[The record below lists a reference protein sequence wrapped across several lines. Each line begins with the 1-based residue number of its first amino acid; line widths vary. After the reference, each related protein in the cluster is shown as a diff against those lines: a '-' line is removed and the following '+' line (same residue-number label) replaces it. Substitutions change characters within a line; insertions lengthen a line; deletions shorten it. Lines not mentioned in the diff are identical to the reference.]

1 MNLTKALE
9 LGLVSIGLVA
19 GYGFAGPSATPSH
32 GGAGISKETVQ
43 VASAAAV
50 PAAPASPAAA
60 APPALTPVS
69 GGRHGA
75 ESPELRLLR
84 AAEHELFPLAGAPN
98 APAPGVD
105 PFDLLSDKLCGQGG
119 EGCLGAGKGTGE
131 WLKDLRMPDLPVRPD
146 EEIHRYVRFFSETTR
161 GRKIFTG
168 WLRRSGRYRGIVT
181 EALRDRQLPQDLHA
195 LVFVESGYSPTAV
208 SSAGAVGL
216 FQFIPSTAKAYGLS
230 VEGPVDERR
239 SAPRSA
245 AAGAHHLQDLYERL
259 GSWDLAFAAYN
270 MGYQGMLARMQ
281 ELGTEDFWELS
292 ALPGALPRETQLYV
306 PKILAVALILRN
318 LDRFGFDDVRA
329 EAAIAASE
337 LEVPPHTSLAT
348 LARAAGTSVETLR
361 ELNPELSGASVPAR
375 SGTAP
380 VAVRVPASGLA
391 RARAML
397 PRLLDPLDRDA
408 LENRVG
414 PSFDWGTD
422 ELPAGGKA
430 RKAKEAKDAN
440 DAEEKD
446 AASTKGSS
454 TKDKGS
460 SKPDTKAE
468 KAKPNKTRDVRHDH
482 ESGAPRD
489 RESKKRG

>member
-19 GYGFAGPSATPSH
+19 GYGFAGPPASA
-32 GGAGISKETVQ
+32 GGAGGAGMGVTV
-43 VASAAAV
+43 AHGAAATAPTAAPV
-50 PAAPASPAAA
+50 PEALGGLPGLGPAA
-60 APPALTPVS
+60 PALTPVS

-75 ESPELRLLR
+75 ESPELRTLR
-84 AAEHELFPLAGAPN
+84 AAERELFPLAGAPN

-105 PFDLLSDKLCGQGG
+105 PFDLLSDKLCGPDGCQG
-119 EGCLGAGKGTGE
+119 AAIGKGSGE

-146 EEIHRYVRFFSETTR
+146 DEIHRYVRFFSETTR
-161 GRKIFTG
+161 GRKIFSG
-168 WLRRSGRYRGIVT
+168 WLRRSGRYRAVVT

-195 LVFVESGYSPTAV
+195 LVFVESGYSPTAA

-216 FQFIPSTAKAYGLS
+216 FQFVPSTAKAYGLS
-230 VEGPVDERR
+230 VEGAIDERR
-239 SAPRSA
+239 SAQKSA

-292 ALPGALPRETQLYV
+292 ALSGALPRETQLYV
-306 PKILAVALILRN
+306 PKILAVALVLRN
-318 LDRFGFDDVRA
+318 LDRFGFDDVRP
-329 EAAIAASE
+329 ESAIAASD

-361 ELNPELSGASVPAR
+361 DLNPELAGNAVPAR
-375 SGTAP
+375 SGASP
-380 VAVRVPASGLA
+380 FVVRVPAAGLA
-391 RARAML
+391 RARTML

-414 PSFDWGTD
+414 PSFDWGSD
-422 ELPAGGKA
+422 ELPRDGKA
-430 RKAKEAKDAN
+430 ARQAAKDDGERDAAKVAAAAKE
-440 DAEEKD
+440 
-446 AASTKGSS
+446 GSLHHPHEH
-454 TKDKGS
+454 DKA
-460 SKPDTKAE
+460 DKAE
-468 KAKPNKTRDVRHDH
+468 KSEKADKHVR
-482 ESGAPRD
+482 
-489 RESKKRG
+489 RETKKKG